1 MMEPQVKID
10 ECTDTCREDE
20 NDEKKIDECTE
31 TCTTH
36 HKIFAKLKEL
46 ILIHVDLNSG
56 WK

>member
-1 MMEPQVKID
+1 MEPQVKID
-10 ECTDTCREDE
+10 ECTDTCRKDE
-20 NDEKKIDECTE
+20 NDQNKIDECTE
-31 TCTTH
+31 TCRTH